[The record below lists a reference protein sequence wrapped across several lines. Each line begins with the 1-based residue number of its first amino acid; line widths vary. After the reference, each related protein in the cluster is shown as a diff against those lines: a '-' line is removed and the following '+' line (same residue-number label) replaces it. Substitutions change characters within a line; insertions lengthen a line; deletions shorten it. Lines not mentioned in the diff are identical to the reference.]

1 MASLLAEQ
9 LVTLQHQSVHGL
21 EPEHQT
27 VRQQGKSEV
36 GKMLYDQMIISVD
49 SFAAVM
55 SDGDT
60 VMKIDG
66 LGDTVV
72 CAVEHQP
79 AGELELGFFSW
90 LTTDQMFAARK
101 ITSSLFFLPFV
112 SSSGFALTPVECFY
126 SVKHNRTLT
135 ADDTSGKCNNKTQK

>member
-9 LVTLQHQSVHGL
+9 QVTLQHQSVHGL

-36 GKMLYDQMIISVD
+36 GKMLCDQMVSVD

-60 VMKIDG
+60 VMKTDE

-79 AGELELGFFSW
+79 AGELELGSEIQCVGQTEHVV
-90 LTTDQMFAARK
+90 LFAC
-101 ITSSLFFLPFV
+101 LLP
-112 SSSGFALTPVECFY
+112 SHHYHA
-126 SVKHNRTLT
+126 H
-135 ADDTSGKCNNKTQK
+135 